1 MNISNNIDNIIVPN
15 NKKLLWETLH
25 TNGAFSNFKQ
35 EQLGE
40 VKHIFDEEINV
51 EYFNNVNNVNFNLL
65 QSNRNII
72 LNIINKLN
80 VLNNNNVNSVD
91 NKLKEKEK
99 EFNDLI
105 NKPEPPDINFNDA
118 KDNDN
123 FNMEE
128 SLNKIKEE
136 RNYDNN
142 SNDIN
147 EIKNDIKNM
156 KEKIQNME
164 SMINSLAQKF
174 VTLNVEKNIEK
185 NKVIASSSITS
196 NVNE

>member
-1 MNISNNIDNIIVPN
+1 MNISNNIDNIIMPN

-35 EQLGE
+35 QQLGD
-40 VKHIFDEEINV
+40 VKHVFDEEINV
-51 EYFNNVNNVNFNLL
+51 EYFNNVNNGNFNLL

-72 LNIINKLN
+72 VNVINKLN
-80 VLNNNNVNSVD
+80 VLNNQNVNSVN

-105 NKPEPPDINFNDA
+105 NKPPPPDINFNDN
-118 KDNDN
+118 KDSDN

-128 SLNKIKEE
+128 SLNKIKNE
-136 RNYDNN
+136 RNY
-142 SNDIN
+142 IN
-147 EIKNDIKNM
+147 ENNEMNSVKNDIQNM

-164 SMINSLAQKF
+164 SMINSLIQKF
-174 VTLNVEKNIEK
+174 VTMNTDKNIEK
-185 NKVIASSSITS
+185 NNVIPHSIVS
-196 NVNE
+196 NEK

>member
-1 MNISNNIDNIIVPN
+1 MNNSNNIDNILMAN

-25 TNGAFSNFKQ
+25 TNGVFSNFKQ
-35 EQLGE
+35 EQLTH
-40 VKHIFDEEINV
+40 VKNVFDEEINV

-72 LNIINKLN
+72 INIINKLN
-80 VLNNNNVNSVD
+80 VLNDKNVNSVD
-91 NKLKEKEK
+91 NKLKDKEK

-105 NKPEPPDINFNDA
+105 NKPHPPDINFNDN

-142 SNDIN
+142 LNDIS

-156 KEKIQNME
+156 KEKFQNME
-164 SMINSLAQKF
+164 SMINSLAQKI
-174 VTLNVEKNIEK
+174 VTLNVDKNIEK
-185 NKVIASSSITS
+185 NNAIAASVIS
-196 NVNE
+196 NENK

>member
-1 MNISNNIDNIIVPN
+1 MNNSNNIDNILMAN

-25 TNGAFSNFKQ
+25 TNGVFSNFKQ
-35 EQLGE
+35 EQLTH
-40 VKHIFDEEINV
+40 VKNVFDEEINV

-72 LNIINKLN
+72 INIINKLN
-80 VLNNNNVNSVD
+80 VLNDKNVNSVD
-91 NKLKEKEK
+91 NKLKDKEK
-99 EFNDLI
+99 EYNDLI
-105 NKPEPPDINFNDA
+105 NKPHPPDINFNDN

-142 SNDIN
+142 LNDIS

-156 KEKIQNME
+156 KEKFQNME
-164 SMINSLAQKF
+164 SMINSLAQKI
-174 VTLNVEKNIEK
+174 VTLNVDKNIEK
-185 NKVIASSSITS
+185 NNAIAASVIS
-196 NVNE
+196 NENK

>member
-1 MNISNNIDNIIVPN
+1 MNNSNNIDNILMAN

-25 TNGAFSNFKQ
+25 TNGVFSNFKQ
-35 EQLGE
+35 EQLTH
-40 VKHIFDEEINV
+40 VKNVFDEEINV

-72 LNIINKLN
+72 INIINKLT
-80 VLNNNNVNSVD
+80 VLNDKNVNSVD
-91 NKLKEKEK
+91 NKLKDKEK

-105 NKPEPPDINFNDA
+105 NKPHPPDINFNDN

-142 SNDIN
+142 LNDIS

-156 KEKIQNME
+156 KEKFQNME
-164 SMINSLAQKF
+164 SMINSLAQKI
-174 VTLNVEKNIEK
+174 VTLNVDKNIEK
-185 NKVIASSSITS
+185 NNAIAASVIS
-196 NVNE
+196 NENK